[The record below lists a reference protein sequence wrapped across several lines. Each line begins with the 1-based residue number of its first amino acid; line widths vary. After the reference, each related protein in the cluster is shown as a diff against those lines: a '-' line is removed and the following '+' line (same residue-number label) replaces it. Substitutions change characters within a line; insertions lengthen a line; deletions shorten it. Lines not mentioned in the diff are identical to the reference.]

1 MSDIKTN
8 AQSINPNAE
17 ARDLSQLV
25 QTTGNIYEALA
36 VISRRANQ
44 LQIGIKEE
52 LANKLSEFVE
62 TGETIEEI
70 VENKEQIEIS
80 RQYERLPNPA
90 IIAMEEFKKGKL
102 HAEYRR
108 SDREVGDF

>member
-1 MSDIKTN
+1 MSDIKSK
-8 AQSINPNAE
+8 AQGLNPNAE
-17 ARDLSQLV
+17 AHNLSALV
-25 QTTGNIYEALA
+25 ESTGNIYEALA

-44 LQIGIKEE
+44 LQAGIKEE
-52 LANKLSEFVE
+52 LGGKLSEFIE

-90 IIAMEEFKKGKL
+90 IIATQEFLGEEL
-102 HAEYRR
+102 HAEYRQ
-108 SDREVGDF
+108 SEREVGDF